1 MRILTTILSVLLLL
15 CFVVSINAATIHVP
29 ADSATIQSGID
40 GTVDG
45 DTVLVADGTYTG
57 SLNRNLDFCG
67 KAVVVILAAE
77 EYRQLKPR
85 RKTVEVLR
93 DCPVEGL
100 DVSRVKDRPRE
111 VVL

>member
-1 MRILTTILSVLLLL
+1 VKRVWPLQEAKNQFSRVVDQALTQGIQTI
-15 CFVVSINAATIHVP
+15 TRH
-29 ADSATIQSGID
+29 
-40 GTVDG
+40 
-45 DTVLVADGTYTG
+45 
-57 SLNRNLDFCG
+57 G

-93 DCPVEGL
+93 GCPVEGL
-100 DVSRVKDRPRE
+100 DVSRVKDRPRG